1 MGIEPGDRLMEI
13 NGFPIRDTID
23 YQFYSADEVL
33 DCTFSKNGDIR
44 RVRLKRNGETL
55 GLDFEPMR
63 YHTCGNRC
71 IFCFVDQNP
80 EGLRQSL
87 YLKDEDYRLSFLY
100 GNYVTLTHVKR
111 SDLERIVEQRLS
123 PLYVSIHATD
133 PLVRKTLLGLKR
145 DDGLLEKIHF
155 LVKNDIELHGQIV
168 LCPGIN
174 DGEVLKDS
182 LESLSPLFPT
192 LRSMAVV
199 PVGLT
204 RHRRHL
210 PEVARVDAGAVKR
223 VINMVRQIQKR
234 YLKHLGEP
242 FVYLSDEFY
251 LMAGYPLPPLDHYGD
266 LWQIENG
273 VGMTRAFLTTF
284 HEDTRTF
291 PVRLDRPEHYIIITG
306 ALAGPALEKDILP
319 TLRRIENLNID
330 VKVVHNRFYGESV
343 TMSGL
348 LTGRDVIDTIRG
360 VRTGATLLLPANCL
374 NHDGLFLDDL
384 KPRDLAEELDRRILV
399 LDDFSDLWSI
409 P

>member
-1 MGIEPGDRLMEI
+1 MTLKVKNVAKQSPGATMGIEPGDRLMEI

-33 DCTFSKNGDIR
+33 DCTFSRNGDIR
-44 RVRLKRNGETL
+44 RVRLKRDGETL

-100 GNYVTLTHVKR
+100 GNYVTLTHMNR

-182 LESLSPLFPT
+182 LESLSPL
-192 LRSMAVV
+192 S
-199 PVGLT
+199 
-204 RHRRHL
+204 
-210 PEVARVDAGAVKR
+210 
-223 VINMVRQIQKR
+223 
-234 YLKHLGEP
+234 
-242 FVYLSDEFY
+242 
-251 LMAGYPLPPLDHYGD
+251 
-266 LWQIENG
+266 
-273 VGMTRAFLTTF
+273 
-284 HEDTRTF
+284 
-291 PVRLDRPEHYIIITG
+291 RPS
-306 ALAGPALEKDILP
+306 GPWP
-319 TLRRIENLNID
+319 WYR
-330 VKVVHNRFYGESV
+330 
-343 TMSGL
+343 
-348 LTGRDVIDTIRG
+348 
-360 VRTGATLLLPANCL
+360 
-374 NHDGLFLDDL
+374 
-384 KPRDLAEELDRRILV
+384 
-399 LDDFSDLWSI
+399 
-409 P
+409 